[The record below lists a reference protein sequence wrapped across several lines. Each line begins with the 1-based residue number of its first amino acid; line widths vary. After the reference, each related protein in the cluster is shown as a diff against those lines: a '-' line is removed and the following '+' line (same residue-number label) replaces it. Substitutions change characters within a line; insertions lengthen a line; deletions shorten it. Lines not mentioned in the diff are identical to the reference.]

1 MKKSLPEILTTAVEI
16 ATYKFQTLAFFSY
29 RKVSLLGNPWA
40 CPSAV
45 QYGEYYYNG
54 TLTITVLF

>member
-1 MKKSLPEILTTAVEI
+1 MDVEI
-16 ATYKFQTLAFFSY
+16 PTDELQALGFSATAKFPAG
-29 RKVSLLGNPWA
+29 KPWA